1 MYENLSN
8 NILCPCFGWFW
19 KTIANKH
26 PHCVFFHQ
34 VNFPKKCHMQGRAD
48 IDMFVFVRVLASF
61 FTTSGAGTAL
71 LTFRCWAAEGGAGM
85 KKPFTI
91 LC

>member
-1 MYENLSN
+1 
-8 NILCPCFGWFW
+8 
-19 KTIANKH
+19 
-26 PHCVFFHQ
+26 
-34 VNFPKKCHMQGRAD
+34 MQGRAD